1 MEMTQIFIGVYNVVL
16 ILVVLAIMLKK
27 KQYKVVTVLV
37 VSLIYIFIA
46 TFTPY
51 RSFFSN
57 TMNVLIVISLMI
69 SGILASIFEKEK

>member
-1 MEMTQIFIGVYNVVL
+1 MGVYNVGL
-16 ILVVLAIMLKK
+16 IVVVLAMVLKK
-27 KQYKVVTVLV
+27 RHYKVVTVLV

-46 TFTPY
+46 TYTPY

-57 TMNVLIVISLMI
+57 TINILILIALMI